1 MVVKYDAVPLEREDD
16 YGPFR
21 LMAYAEGYV
30 VARRKGCPAVA
41 MPLNEWVEIRKSGP
55 TAVPLRPVS

>member
-1 MVVKYDAVPLEREDD
+1 MGKYDAVPLEREDD
-16 YGPFR
+16 YGLFR
-21 LMAYAEGYV
+21 LMAYAEGHV
-30 VARRKGCPAVA
+30 MVRRKGRQPVL